1 VRRET
6 IASRLYLIGGLALLS
21 VTALSAG
28 AIHFAAGTSREADAL
43 HDGGIVRILAAG
55 ELELLLETHRRMISA
70 APSVRGPEQLEQARH
85 RARDVQAR
93 IATLVEEADDAL
105 AASAGP
111 ELRRLWQSG
120 DEVMRLAERAEPEAA
135 LAGVAA
141 HAVVAG
147 KVQDLVRQHRL
158 RQVAL
163 AEREA
168 RAMLERTWTLVDWV
182 IGTAVLASL
191 LIGPLGFTLLRR
203 TLARLGRTSPETE
216 RRIRARRQLEN
227 ELSEAVAG
235 GQLELFYQPI
245 VSLASRRVTGCEA
258 LLRWRHPARGMVS
271 PEVFVPVAEETGLI
285 REIGAWTL
293 AEACATAA
301 AWPGD
306 LSISVNLSVA
316 QVSEPDLIG
325 IAVAALD
332 ASGLPARRLVL
343 EVTESLLLEDDP
355 AAYEV
360 LHRLR
365 GLGVAVALDDFG
377 AGCSSLS
384 YLRSFPFDRIKIDQ
398 SFVRDLPQRRNCE
411 AIVRAVAH
419 LASALGMTTVAEG
432 VETEDHLACVA
443 AAGCD
448 AVQGYLFSRP
458 VPAADIGRV
467 IAEIDRRL
475 AGEGARAA

>member
-1 VRRET
+1 
-6 IASRLYLIGGLALLS
+6 
-21 VTALSAG
+21 
-28 AIHFAAGTSREADAL
+28 
-43 HDGGIVRILAAG
+43 
-55 ELELLLETHRRMISA
+55 
-70 APSVRGPEQLEQARH
+70 
-85 RARDVQAR
+85 
-93 IATLVEEADDAL
+93 
-105 AASAGP
+105 
-111 ELRRLWQSG
+111 
-120 DEVMRLAERAEPEAA
+120 
-135 LAGVAA
+135 
-141 HAVVAG
+141 
-147 KVQDLVRQHRL
+147 
-158 RQVAL
+158 VAL

-325 IAVAALD
+325 VAAAALD